1 MLLLLLEFG
10 RVQRW
15 GREELSR
22 CRVVR
27 APLSNVVGADH
38 RQDGKGNKADGDQ
51 KVAQLLR
58 GPLCLRRAGGR
69 RGSRTRS
76 EVADRQQTQPGEH
89 SPSFALVE
97 VEYMYANFIFK
108 YAACAVRHSESLRP
122 CIVAM
127 SSPYAFRPGGA
138 LKLKSSGDEGKY
150 VQCAG
155 ATRADQPQE
164 EEEKDQVEHHGVRA
178 VGRKLVRCGA
188 GRARSDAWRGSPP
201 GTQRERYHQ
210 GGAALSRGAAQ
221 AGMYP
226 WQTAVRAVLTRAD
239 GRAGAQRGAQVTQ
252 GAGELIQRVPRVAH
266 GSQRHAQDRSG
277 VVATWFYHNTL
288 TCNNTT

>member
-1 MLLLLLEFG
+1 
-10 RVQRW
+10 
-15 GREELSR
+15 
-22 CRVVR
+22 
-27 APLSNVVGADH
+27 
-38 RQDGKGNKADGDQ
+38 
-51 KVAQLLR
+51 
-58 GPLCLRRAGGR
+58 
-69 RGSRTRS
+69 
-76 EVADRQQTQPGEH
+76 
-89 SPSFALVE
+89 
-97 VEYMYANFIFK
+97 MYANFIFK

-226 WQTAVRAVLTRAD
+226 WRTAVRAELTQAD
-239 GRAGAQRGAQVTQ
+239 GRAGAQRSAQVTQ